1 MKKTISIVIIVILVA
16 LIGAFIGIAIYKN
29 KNLDNT
35 DKQNILTNEMKE
47 DETESNTNNNSLEA
61 EVVVNGKKIAVK
73 MQGSVVED
81 ETKEDNETFFKEKV
95 NITIGDKEIESII
108 TYAWTSQGKYEM
120 QFPEVKK
127 ISDISNGIEYILIA
141 VYPESIAGNASN
153 SFIIYDDNGNKITSI
168 SDYAGTT
175 YTLKDSEYNIPA
187 HTIENNAITIIQPTD
202 NGGAELCSYTI
213 ENGVMKSEI
222 IKTYTSDDLQSAGKV

>member
-1 MKKTISIVIIVILVA
+1 MKKTNLIVIIVILVA

-29 KNLDNT
+29 LDNT

-47 DETESNTNNNSLEA
+47 DETENNTNNNSLEA

-95 NITIGDKEIESII
+95 NITIGNKEIESII
-108 TYAWTSQGKYEM
+108 TYAWTNQGKYEM
-120 QFPEVKK
+120 LFPEVKK

-202 NGGAELCSYTI
+202 DGGAELCSYTI
-213 ENGVMKSEI
+213 ENGVVKSKI
-222 IKTYTSDDLQSAGKV
+222 IKTYTLDDLQLAGKV